1 MNCWVKREK
10 LFVKIENAH
19 SKYTHPFTI
28 SMAHTRTR
36 TVPHKHLTSAHTSF
50 WGATWKLKHCDKRW
64 MKTTSKKTDL
74 AKVGTTPG
82 EEEKNLWSD
91 KSLKPKWWLIV
102 ANVRSLDLIRK
113 MTNYPFICKCPKEM
127 ERKKRMVFSAFPTS

>member
-28 SMAHTRTR
+28 SMAHTRTM
-36 TVPHKHLTSAHTSF
+36 PHKHSTSTHTYPF
-50 WGATWKLKHCDKRW
+50 GEATWKLKHCDKRW

-82 EEEKNLWSD
+82 EEKKIYEATNLSNQND
-91 KSLKPKWWLIV
+91 G
-102 ANVRSLDLIRK
+102 
-113 MTNYPFICKCPKEM
+113 
-127 ERKKRMVFSAFPTS
+127 

>member
-28 SMAHTRTR
+28 SMAHTHNATQTLNKRT
-36 TVPHKHLTSAHTSF
+36 HILL
-50 WGATWKLKHCDKRW
+50 GGNLKTQALRQQMNENNIQKDWLGKKRNN
-64 MKTTSKKTDL
+64 TRRRR
-74 AKVGTTPG
+74 
-82 EEEKNLWSD
+82 KNLWSD

-102 ANVRSLDLIRK
+102 ANVRSSDLFRK

-127 ERKKRMVFSAFPTS
+127 ERKKRMVFSAFPTF